1 MILYIYANSQKG
13 FIRNKNEDC
22 ILIQNEI
29 LRNIERFYIIEL
41 KEEPFIFAVLDGLG
55 GHQSGE
61 KASEITAKLL
71 YKKIRNLPLNL
82 DKEEFKKYLEEI
94 LNKINKTILRIDKKM
109 GTTLTA
115 VLYYSEEFYFIHI
128 GDTRIYRF
136 RNSCLTQIT
145 EDHTL
150 QNITKNPNLSS
161 NILANSIGIDHKL
174 YLDFDLLSKRIFPED
189 YFFLC
194 SDGFWNFLQ
203 EEDIIKTLKNTQD
216 LVQIG
221 RTLFSNIEPKSDDNI
236 SLILFQIHKEKKNGT
251 I

>member
-203 EEDIIKTLKNTQD
+203 EEDIIETLKNTQD